1 MEHVEG
7 LRYKRTLYVGL
18 GGAGAKTLRKL
29 KKKIQSANDGEVP
42 KQVKF
47 LLIDTN
53 ATELS
58 NYRDFDSSEKICIAV
73 REPYERYEHDKDANL
88 DTHKYIPTQNIHSLL
103 ALERGAGQ
111 IRSNGHF
118 AVIENQYSNKL
129 TRVFRERADE
139 LENIDVNVSSLE
151 KDPKIEVRLVFSIAG
166 GTGSGTFLPVATI
179 IRAAIKH
186 CELTAYIYSATHFEK
201 FVENSAKYSVMQNA
215 YAALAELD
223 YMMHF
228 GRGGYEKI
236 QFNFGPEE
244 NQKIV
249 SKNSPFDEVY
259 YIDKR
264 TGLPTSDSVEFA
276 YNEIRRL
283 QDNTAEI
290 MHISSTNIIT
300 AHTGTVDNVRQ
311 KIKEGQFDVG
321 DKFAWISGVGIS
333 ELYLRKDNINNQKV
347 IEAALKAIAARLI
360 DENINEDT
368 AQRIAN
374 KFNENDIRFDE
385 SGGDADGDPILKLF
399 LNYQAITKACEDIV
413 CGINGKKDPNLKSAD
428 FVLSLDDLMGAKK
441 SESKIQELYQIFDT
455 RLSDLTKE
463 LVNQATY
470 GSITIED
477 ATENGATLYLI
488 ISILKKIQ
496 EILTNSQEMLDKEK
510 RVYDT
515 ERAKEDNSISDLLK
529 GKPKK
534 KQSLFSKLNPFTS
547 PVIDEDDDDDNLAGV
562 INPHQIKGLE
572 FKILSER
579 ADKASSL
586 FAKCITRV
594 KTEIAM
600 IESWIS
606 NLRDAAQYGTPKL
619 DKNIITRGEDK
630 KKKHEKMPDQNV
642 VIVEGL
648 DLTRGFILN
657 YDQLYTLSN
666 DVTIHKIIDAQG
678 KFDRICHYVET
689 KSINLKDYLKKGIE
703 EIQNSSK
710 DSKIKVERTE
720 CQQKI
725 DRLIDLSTPTMQV
738 DRHAYGDRVKV
749 DSFWYVM
756 TECPEENEGDKHAKT
771 EDSIGEYL
779 KKLIEQNSLEAKI
792 NKVHVPG
799 WNDKAI
805 VYRVD
810 SAVPAYFVEGVC
822 ESKSGGLSLEGC
834 YEELKKTKR
843 TYTPYSHDELRKK
856 LENGRCVLK
865 PHDEV
870 NQEEAMEHWVNFN
883 LLGYIHFDSEKG
895 TKGLYYVKSEKD
907 GEILTND
914 FADNNKVLIL
924 GRTRKD
930 AYDTFARYCKTLLEE
945 YLDYQ
950 EKTDPLEITIEKF
963 EKSFVMSGDE
973 YLDKIF
979 GGSELNSN
987 LIWTIGDETNP
998 LYWRDLKNHLSKDN
1012 PDHLF
1017 LRSEIA
1023 FMNNRK
1029 CKFEKQKEE
1038 DEQNANTSESFNDEG
1053 DNSKD

>member
-29 KKKIQSANDGEVP
+29 KKKIQSANNGELP

-73 REPYERYEHDKDANL
+73 REPYGRYEHDRDANL
-88 DTHKYIPTQNIHSLL
+88 DTHKFIPEQNTHSLL

-129 TRVFRERADE
+129 TRIFRERADE
-139 LENIDVNVSSLE
+139 LENIDINVCSLE
-151 KDPKIEVRLVFSIAG
+151 KDPKIEIRLVFSIAG
-166 GTGSGTFLPVATI
+166 GTGSGTFLPIATI

-186 CELTAYIYSATHFEK
+186 SELTAYIYSATHFEK

-228 GRGGYEKI
+228 GREGYDKI

-244 NQKIV
+244 NQKLTPN
-249 SKNSPFDEVY
+249 NSPFDEVY

-347 IEAALKAIAARLI
+347 IESALKTISSRLI
-360 DENINEDT
+360 NENLNDET

-399 LNYQAITKACEDIV
+399 LNHQTISKACEEIV
-413 CGINGKKDPNLKSAD
+413 NGVNGKKNPQLRLPS
-428 FVLSLDDLMGAKK
+428 FTLSLDDLMGTKK
-441 SESKIQELYQIFDT
+441 SGLKVEELYHIFHT
-455 RLSDLTKE
+455 RLNDLTKE

-470 GSITIED
+470 SAITIED
-477 ATENGATLYLI
+477 ASVNGVSLYFI
-488 ISILKKIQ
+488 VSILKKIQ
-496 EILTNSQEMLDKEK
+496 EILANSQTMLEKEK
-510 RVYDT
+510 KDYDD
-515 ERAKEDNSISDLLK
+515 KSKLEDKIIGDLL
-529 GKPKK
+529 GKKEYK
-534 KQSLFSKLNPFTS
+534 KQPWYSRIIS
-547 PVIDEDDDDDNLAGV
+547 PSQTIDENDNNDALAEV
-562 INPHQIKGLE
+562 VFPHQIKGLE
-572 FKILSER
+572 YRILAER
-579 ADKASSL
+579 TDAALTL
-586 FAKCITRV
+586 FEKCVARV
-594 KTEIAM
+594 KKEIAM
-600 IESWIS
+600 IEAWIS
-606 NLRDAAQYGTPKL
+606 NLLDAAQYGTPKL
-619 DKNIITRGEDK
+619 DRSNTESGKDK
-630 KKKHEKMPDQNV
+630 KKTHEKMPDQNV

-648 DLTRGFILN
+648 DLTRGCALN
-657 YDQLYTLSN
+657 YDQLFTLTN
-666 DVTIHKIIDAQG
+666 DVTIRKITDAQG

-689 KSINLKDYLKKGIE
+689 KSVELKEYLKKGIE
-703 EIQNSSK
+703 EIENTAK
-710 DSKIKVERTE
+710 DGKIKVERTE

-725 DRLIDLSTPTMQV
+725 DRLIDLSTPSMQV
-738 DRHAYGDRVKV
+738 DKHAYGDRVKV
-749 DSFWYVM
+749 DHFWYVM
-756 TECPEENEGDKHAKT
+756 TECPEENENEKHGKT
-771 EDSIGEYL
+771 DESIGEYL

-799 WNDKAI
+799 WKDKAI

-822 ESKSGGLSLEGC
+822 ESKSGGLTLEGC

-843 TYTPYSHDELRKK
+843 TYTPFSHDELRKK

-883 LLGYIHFDSEKG
+883 LLKYIHFDSSKG
-895 TKGLYYVKSEKD
+895 TKGLYYLKSERD
-907 GEILTND
+907 GKILTND
-914 FADNNKVLIL
+914 FSDNNKILIL
-924 GRTRKD
+924 GETRKD
-930 AYDTFARYCKTLLEE
+930 AYDTFARYCKSLLEE
-945 YLDYQ
+945 YVEYF
-950 EKTDPLEITIEKF
+950 EKSDPLEITLECYEQDFIMTGE
-963 EKSFVMSGDE
+963 E
-973 YLDKIF
+973 YLDRVFGKSESESVLKWKIKD
-979 GGSELNSN
+979 ELK
-987 LIWTIGDETNP
+987 E
-998 LYWRDLKNHLSKDN
+998 LYWKDLNKHLSKDN
-1012 PDHLF
+1012 KDHVF
-1017 LRSEIA
+1017 LRREIT
-1023 FMNNRK
+1023 FMNTRK
-1029 CKFEKQKEE
+1029 EKFEENKVKDKQNE
-1038 DEQNANTSESFNDEG
+1038 NTSDSFNDDNEG
-1053 DNSKD
+1053 KL

>member
-73 REPYERYEHDKDANL
+73 REPYERYEHDKEAKL
-88 DTHKYIPTQNIHSLL
+88 DTHKYIPVQNTHSLL

-129 TRVFRERADE
+129 TRIFRERADE

-186 CELTAYIYSATHFEK
+186 CELTAYIYSATHYEN

-264 TGLPTSDSVEFA
+264 TGLPSSDSVEFA
-276 YNEIRRL
+276 YNEICRL

-333 ELYLRKDNINNQKV
+333 ELFLRKDNINNQKV
-347 IEAALKAIAARLI
+347 IEAALKAISARLI
-360 DENINEDT
+360 DKNISEDI
-368 AQRIAN
+368 AQKIAN

-385 SGGDADGDPILKLF
+385 SAGDADGDPILRLF
-399 LNYQAITKACEDIV
+399 LNHQTITKACEDIV
-413 CGINGKKDPNLKSAD
+413 CGINGKKDPSLKSAD
-428 FVLSLDDLMGAKK
+428 FSLSLDDLMDTKK
-441 SESKIQELYQIFDT
+441 SESKIQELYQIFNT
-455 RLSDLTKE
+455 RLSELTKE

-470 GSITIED
+470 GSINIED
-477 ATENGATLYLI
+477 DTENGTTLYLI

-496 EILTNSQEMLDKEK
+496 EILVNSQEQLDKEK
-510 RVYDT
+510 RRHDKDR
-515 ERAKEDNSISDLLK
+515 EQEDNSISTILK
-529 GKPKK
+529 GKSKK
-534 KQSLFSKLNPFTS
+534 KQSFLSKLTPFSS
-547 PVIDEDDDDDNLAGV
+547 PVIDDDDDDDNLAGK

-594 KTEIAM
+594 KAEIAM

-606 NLRDAAQYGTPKL
+606 DLRDAAQYGTPKL
-619 DKNIITRGEDK
+619 EKGEISSGEDK

-642 VIVEGL
+642 VIVEEL

-657 YDQLYTLSN
+657 YEQLYTLSN
-666 DVTIHKIIDAQG
+666 DVKIHKIVDAQG
-678 KFDRICHYVET
+678 KFDRICHYVKT

-720 CQQKI
+720 CQKKI

-779 KKLIEQNSLEAKI
+779 KKLIEQNSLEVKI

-810 SAVPAYFVEGVC
+810 SAVPAYFVDGVC

-843 TYTPYSHDELRKK
+843 TYTPFSHSTLQKL

-870 NQEEAMEHWVNFN
+870 NQEEAMEHWINFN

-895 TKGLYYVKSEKD
+895 TKGLYYVKSDKD

-924 GRTRKD
+924 GRARKD
-930 AYDTFARYCKTLLEE
+930 AYDTFARYCKTLTEE
-945 YLDYQ
+945 YSDYK
-950 EKTDPLEITIEKF
+950 EKIDPLEITFEKF
-963 EKSFVMSGDE
+963 EQSFVMSGEE

-979 GGSELNSN
+979 GSSELESN
-987 LIWTIGDETNP
+987 LIWTIGDEPTP
-998 LYWRDLKNHLSKDN
+998 LYWRDLKNHLSKEN

-1029 CKFEKQKEE
+1029 CQFEKQKEE
-1038 DEQNANTSESFNDEG
+1038 DEQYANTSESFNDD